1 MSLCILVS
9 LSLFSQP
16 PAYIPLLRRWHYPT
30 HQTCNFNRG
39 WQGDLD
45 NRCFYGNRWHWQ
57 TRETAVRRLC
67 ATCAWSDWA
76 HQLSRLPH
84 SLHSQSDGLAQRVCC
99 VRDSSQGASEEAV
112 RWEGPLP
119 PPFYVFHHKPPCIS
133 WLQCMCFT
141 HSCISWLQWVKEITL
156 FFRWEFTKWP
166 LKIASHECGLHANEQ
181 IPLSHYTQECIF
193 IV

>member
-9 LSLFSQP
+9 LSFFSQP
-16 PAYIPLLRRWHYPT
+16 PTYISLLLRWHYPT

-45 NRCFYGNRWHWQ
+45 DRCFYGNRWHWQ
-57 TRETAVRRLC
+57 TREAAVRRLC

-99 VRDSSQGASEEAV
+99 VRDSSQGAGEEAV
-112 RWEGPLP
+112 RWEGPVP
-119 PPFYVFHHKPPCIS
+119 PLFYVFHHNPP
-133 WLQCMCFT
+133 
-141 HSCISWLQWVKEITL
+141 CISWLQWVKEIIL
-156 FFRWEFTKWP
+156 FFSVRVHQMTFKDSQPWGWLTCKWTNTAIT
-166 LKIASHECGLHANEQ
+166 LYTGVYFYCLV
-181 IPLSHYTQECIF
+181 IPPR
-193 IV
+193 